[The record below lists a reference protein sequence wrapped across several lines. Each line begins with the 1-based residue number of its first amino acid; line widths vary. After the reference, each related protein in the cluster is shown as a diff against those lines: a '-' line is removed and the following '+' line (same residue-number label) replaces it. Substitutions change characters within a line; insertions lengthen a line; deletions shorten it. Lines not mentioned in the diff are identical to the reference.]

1 MTLCPAALAWL
12 QAVAQT
18 AGGPVFAGN
27 RDNFGEIKKALLK
40 VAKQKME
47 RNTLR
52 HSYATYGISIGS
64 LADVAKNM
72 GDLEGRVKATYQD
85 PSIKPQAGKAWF
97 ALRPAG
103 LLPENVVQ
111 IEVAA

>member
-1 MTLCPAALAWL
+1 ML
-12 QAVAQT
+12 T
-18 AGGPVFAGN
+18 A
-27 RDNFGEIKKALLK
+27 IS
-40 VAKQKME
+40 QKMDQ
-47 RNTLR
+47 NTLR

-72 GDLEGRVKATYQD
+72 GDPEGRVKATYQD

-103 LLPENVVQ
+103 TDNVVPMMPL
-111 IEVAA
+111 AAIAA